1 MKIIDY
7 NCHLFAE
14 EITYQLVQYGAQE
27 SFQLF
32 HANTLVGSFIKVGD
46 RCVQVS
52 GSEVSDDML
61 ADICKL
67 L

>member
-1 MKIIDY
+1 
-7 NCHLFAE
+7 
-14 EITYQLVQYGAQE
+14 VQYGAQE